1 MKMILSPLLLLI
13 AFTAH
18 VRAQDP
24 KPCTPDMPYLPWEIY
39 NPRTYDEY
47 LEPGHQ
53 VKPSVSLQPLIQSQ
67 IPVVQLPLSLD
78 VHFVSPE
85 PIQYVDISAKN
96 IIGDLPLKNVLRIRY
111 KDSARAE
118 DAVVTIA
125 GEKFIAQYHIRPGGE
140 NVPLQINIDPADTK
154 PLDISGVGLSQN
166 QLRQLAL
173 GLYLKK
179 PGRPKEKA
187 KAFGIYGT
195 VNHLYT
201 IDNYIFIDLG
211 FRNKTDLK
219 FDIEQFRFHID
230 DKKITKATNV
240 QSVEVKPLMALV
252 DNTVFNKYYR
262 NIYVLPKLTFPG
274 NKVLHVELSEKQ
286 ISSRIIHL
294 DISYKDVLDAD
305 MIPL

>member
-1 MKMILSPLLLLI
+1 MILSPLLLLI